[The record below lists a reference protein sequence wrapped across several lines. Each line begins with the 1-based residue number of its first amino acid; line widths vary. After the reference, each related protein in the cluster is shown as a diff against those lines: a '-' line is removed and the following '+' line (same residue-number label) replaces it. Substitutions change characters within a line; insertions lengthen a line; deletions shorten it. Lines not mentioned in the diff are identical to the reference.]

1 MKKNFLIGVATS
13 SHQNEGNNYLNNWWH
28 WEIKKNLERSGKACN
43 SWEDYKEEMNCAKNI
58 GCNSF
63 RFSLEWSRICI
74 TEDKIS
80 IPSIKRYEDMID
92 YCFELNMEPIVTL
105 HHFTRPRWF
114 DMKYGGLHN
123 RILLKYFKK
132 YVKIVM
138 KHFGKKVRYW
148 ITYNEPMLEC
158 VNGYIRG
165 TRPPGKK
172 VNFELMY
179 LALINILDSH
189 CIAYKVIKKYNPE
202 AKVSIAK
209 NLVDFEK
216 QYYYD
221 LVKSNI
227 EEQIINNFNWGL
239 LDALYKGEFNFG
251 INIAGI
257 GVMKTKRR
265 NEWKNKLDFLGINHY
280 NVGYVDISYSIKNPI
295 DVLLTLNKGIYSI
308 NALNWDIKPNSLNNV
323 IESIVNKYGEID
335 ILISESGSCEHKD
348 SLENNNLHKTVMNTH
363 MITAIENKHVF
374 GYLWWSLIDNFEWDD
389 GWKPK
394 FGLYRLVKKNNK
406 YHREIKDSGLFFKN
420 IISNYYK

>member
-1 MKKNFLIGVATS
+1 MYHKNRWSDRDVTIYFC
-13 SHQNEGNNYLNNWWH
+13 
-28 WEIKKNLERSGKACN
+28 KACERWHYYT
-43 SWEDYKEEMNCAKNI
+43 SVI
-58 GCNSF
+58 G
-63 RFSLEWSRICI
+63 R
-74 TEDKIS
+74 
-80 IPSIKRYEDMID
+80 
-92 YCFELNMEPIVTL
+92 
-105 HHFTRPRWF
+105 
-114 DMKYGGLHN
+114 
-123 RILLKYFKK
+123 
-132 YVKIVM
+132 
-138 KHFGKKVRYW
+138 KHQKF
-148 ITYNEPMLEC
+148 
-158 VNGYIRG
+158 
-165 TRPPGKK
+165 GKK

-227 EEQIINNFNWGL
+227 EEQVINNFNWGL

-323 IESIVNKYGEID
+323 IESVINKYGEID

-363 MITAIENKHVF
+363 MITAIENKQVF

-389 GWKPK
+389 GWNPK